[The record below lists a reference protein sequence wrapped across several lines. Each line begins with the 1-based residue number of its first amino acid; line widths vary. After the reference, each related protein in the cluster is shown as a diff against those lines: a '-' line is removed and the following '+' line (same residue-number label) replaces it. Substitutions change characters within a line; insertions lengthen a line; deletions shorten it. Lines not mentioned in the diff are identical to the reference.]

1 MHVHFEQNNSTR
13 CDCTVQCLSWMGKVP
28 DGIPDS
34 DCWKLNRAEYYM
46 EGWLA
51 SGNASA
57 VVGVTFTTSHCRKYE
72 APARS
77 NFNLRGHRNEV
88 VLVRWNEPYQ
98 KLATCDAHG
107 IIFVWIKHEG
117 RWSVELI
124 NDRNSKVTDFAWSHD
139 GRMALI
145 CYWDGFVLVGSV
157 AGQRYWSSMLNLDN
171 ASITCGVWSPDDQR
185 VMFGTSDGQ
194 IIVMSSTGAM
204 LTQVMV
210 LEGAEIGAMS
220 WSCEK
225 FNMDEAEANKN
236 EKYNHSNA
244 ASQQTYTLALSF
256 KVGTIYLMSTY
267 DDVCPRII
275 NTKLTGVKMDW
286 SNCGEYLA
294 VAGFIRLP
302 NLYCRNELHFY
313 SKDGKLLHRV
323 VVPSQGRPVTALTWG
338 HNDRRLFIASGCEI
352 YVAWISKIVPP
363 LQFYCQRTIQKAIR
377 EESKL
382 RKLPLPSK
390 LRNGVK
396 ALFSPTVKSYI
407 PDPFKLREFVSI
419 PPPGNERLYC
429 TMLRHGE
436 ETSGGHYTLY
446 LEYLGGLV
454 PLLKGKRTSKLR
466 PDFVIFDPKIKTF
479 QRDDFGQIHSTEGSS
494 DSDSDTD
501 ISADGCGS
509 PRMQRRKRQKHFRA
523 EKVERSIT
531 FRTLD
536 ELLYNDNLPENNRLV
551 QVSSN
556 IWGTKFG
563 ILGVAHSLPED
574 LGQVLYKTS
583 LLHLQPRQMT
593 VTVTELLGDTQTLS
607 RDPNFTPAGCG
618 EDDDD
623 TAWLEFVNDSE
634 GATNGIVPDI
644 SLIPES
650 SVDPT
655 SRMASHYPMEP
666 LGTNSLTNHIETS
679 ITIDRENL
687 GAKSSEAPN
696 FGGFATNKAS
706 QRQPAKI
713 SQANTNSRD
722 IHVETANNCIVN
734 SNNSDSVITK
744 DGYQCLGARPKV
756 PTNPNPPKITL
767 DTGQQSIVLSENPK
781 PPKTELEAIL
791 RTELAD
797 DMPRWADPA
806 RQSLRY
812 IDDEVGDS
820 SELPLEANTIQDCS
834 HLVPVTARENQPRL
848 YFTHQDSVSETET
861 LDKPSPYI
869 HYHRASLDSTTTE
882 EDSAS
887 ESTCSSH
894 HSPIKRMLKK
904 HGSVDTGINILSDA
918 AKDSALHRGLS
929 SKENKQSASLPSS
942 PIRRSPKLDSPTRR
956 LREEVLRGKNKQYSP
971 VLGKKQHRYL
981 RLVDSSEEDLSCS
994 ADDSTKIIHSFKDLE
1009 SFQKAQLRQKQNIRS
1024 RELRRNWRLTS
1035 EMAAA
1040 SFLERNCQQFP
1051 VDTTDRQ
1058 ETDTDWLSD
1067 IDDIRKARRR
1077 GEPRRL
1083 GSSTVCAGR
1092 QFVMYNKA
1100 PLWNEGSQVYQLDFG
1115 GRVTQESAKNF
1126 QIEFRGR
1133 QVMQFGRIDSNAYT
1147 LDFQY
1152 PFTALQAFAVAL
1164 ANVTQR
1170 LK

>member
-28 DGIPDS
+28 DGIPDA

-57 VVGVTFTTSHCRKYE
+57 VVGVTFTTSHCRKYD
-72 APARS
+72 APTRS
-77 NFNLRGHRNEV
+77 NFNLRGHRSEV

-117 RWSVELI
+117 RWSIELI

-171 ASITCGVWSPDDQR
+171 ASITCGVWSPDDQK

-225 FNMDEAEANKN
+225 FNMDEAEANKT
-236 EKYNHSNA
+236 EKYIHPNININKS
-244 ASQQTYTLALSF
+244 YTLALSF

-275 NTKLTGVKMDW
+275 HTKLTGVKMDW

-294 VAGFIRLP
+294 VAGFVRLP

-377 EESKL
+377 EENKL

-479 QRDDFGQIHSTEGSS
+479 QKDDLGQIHSTEGSS

-593 VTVTELLGDTQTLS
+593 VTVTELLGDTQALS

-618 EDDDD
+618 EEDEDGP
-623 TAWLEFVNDSE
+623 WLEIVSVVG
-634 GATNGIVPDI
+634 GATVPDVSI
-644 SLIPES
+644 IPES
-650 SVDPT
+650 SIDPN
-655 SRMASHYPMEP
+655 SRIAAHYPMEP
-666 LGTNSLTNHIETS
+666 FGTNSIGNHIES
-679 ITIDRENL
+679 PIIIDRESL
-687 GAKSSEAPN
+687 AAKSSEGPN
-696 FGGFATNKAS
+696 FTGFPANKTN
-706 QRQPAKI
+706 QLQPAKI
-713 SQANTNSRD
+713 SQVSMNPRD
-722 IHVETANNCIVN
+722 IHFETANNCIVN
-734 SNNSDSVITK
+734 SNSSDGVISK

-756 PTNPNPPKITL
+756 PTNANPPKITL
-767 DTGQQSIVLSENPK
+767 DTGQQSLVLSEGSK
-781 PPKTELEAIL
+781 QPKTELEEIL
-791 RTELAD
+791 RTDMSD

-812 IDDEVGDS
+812 IDDEGGDN

-834 HLVPVTARENQPRL
+834 QLVPVTARENQPRL
-848 YFTHQDSVSETET
+848 YFAHQDSLPDSDT
-861 LDKPSPYI
+861 LEKPSPFA
-869 HYHRASLDSTTTE
+869 HYYRTSIDSTTTE
-882 EDSAS
+882 DDSAS
-887 ESTCSSH
+887 ESTCSPH
-894 HSPIKRMLKK
+894 HSPIKRTLKK
-904 HGSVDTGINILSDA
+904 HGSVDTGINILSDSV
-918 AKDSALHRGLS
+918 KESTLNRGLS
-929 SKENKQSASLPSS
+929 SQEIKQSASLPSS
-942 PIRRSPKLDSPTRR
+942 PVRRSPKMDTPTRR
-956 LREEVLRGKNKQYSP
+956 LREEVLRGKSKHYSP

-981 RLVDSSEEDLSCS
+981 RLLDSSEEDLSCS
-994 ADDSTKIIHSFKDLE
+994 ADENAKVIHSFKDLE
-1009 SFQKAQLRQKQNIRS
+1009 SFQKAQLRQKAFAEQLNRNSESMEQPCKQS
-1024 RELRRNWRLTS
+1024 RVDNW
-1035 EMAAA
+1035 
-1040 SFLERNCQQFP
+1040 
-1051 VDTTDRQ
+1051 Q
-1058 ETDTDWLSD
+1058 E
-1067 IDDIRKARRR
+1067 IRKARRR
-1077 GEPRRL
+1077 GEPRRM